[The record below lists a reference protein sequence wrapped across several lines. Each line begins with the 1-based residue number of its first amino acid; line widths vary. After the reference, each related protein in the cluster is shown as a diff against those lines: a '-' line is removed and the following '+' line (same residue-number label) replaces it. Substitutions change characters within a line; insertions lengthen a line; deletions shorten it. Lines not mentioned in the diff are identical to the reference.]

1 MAQLPGERFL
11 IQQIGSQ
18 VVLFD
23 RHAEALAELGIA
35 VPNSGEIVRFD
46 PASRDATAKA
56 QKVINDAPELND
68 EECLRALLVR
78 LLLRARDGGSLM
90 AKYFCTC
97 RFCGQ
102 LFACSNPNEDD
113 CGRHGVPR

>member
-23 RHAEALAELGIA
+23 RHAEALAELGID
-35 VPNSGEIVRFD
+35 VPDSGEIVRFD

-56 QKVINDAPELND
+56 QKVINDAPELSD
-68 EECLRALLVR
+68 EEKAF
-78 LLLRARDGGSLM
+78 AHFWSGYFYAHATGGL
-90 AKYFCTC
+90 
-97 RFCGQ
+97 
-102 LFACSNPNEDD
+102 
-113 CGRHGVPR
+113 

>member
-23 RHAEALAELGIA
+23 RHAEALAELDID

-68 EECLRALLVR
+68 EEKAF
-78 LLLRARDGGSLM
+78 AHFWSGYFYAHATGGL
-90 AKYFCTC
+90 
-97 RFCGQ
+97 
-102 LFACSNPNEDD
+102 
-113 CGRHGVPR
+113 